1 MQYISICF
9 KCSKDLSLLVWP
21 IVNTVGN
28 LIDVF
33 AIIGVDMKEII
44 VAASIMLGGV
54 LLWIYLHR
62 ERPFRFREKPVLTG
76 GELEFF
82 FRLRDA
88 LPECVICPQVAV
100 SALIEPVGVGPLRQ
114 KALACISGKRV
125 GYAVFDEDMQL
136 LAVAEYD
143 HHGRRKRSDVLR
155 DAWFASAGV
164 RTIRFHAKHLPSVGT
179 IKSRI
184 FAGTETKSVSHYVD
198 YRLNRE
204 VERKSRKT
212 VWPNTANAHL

>member
-1 MQYISICF
+1 
-9 KCSKDLSLLVWP
+9 
-21 IVNTVGN
+21 
-28 LIDVF
+28 
-33 AIIGVDMKEII
+33 MKEII
-44 VAASIMLGGV
+44 VAASIMLCGL

-82 FRLRDA
+82 FHLRDA
-88 LPECVICPQVAV
+88 LPECMICPQVAV
-100 SALIEPVGVGPLRQ
+100 SVLIEPAGAGPLRQ

-136 LAVAEYD
+136 LTVVEYD

-164 RTIRFHAKHLPSVGT
+164 RTIRFHAKHLPSAAA

-184 FAGTETKSVSHYVD
+184 FARAETKSISHYID
-198 YRLNRE
+198 YRLNKE

-212 VWPNTANAHL
+212 GWPNTVNAHL